1 MVEEDEQSHYFDDPG
16 NVRRFLRVFYALCL
30 IVVLLAP
37 LGMLLHGLGLGEL
50 RHAERSW
57 EGVPGFY
64 AVYGFV
70 AWVLLVL
77 IAKMLRGILMR
88 DEDYYER

>member
-1 MVEEDEQSHYFDDPG
+1 VERDEQAHYFDDPG

-30 IVVLLAP
+30 IAVLLDP
-37 LGMLLHGLGLGEL
+37 LGMLLHQLGLGEL

-57 EGVPGFY
+57 EGLPGFY
-64 AVYGFV
+64 AAYGFV
-70 AWVLLVL
+70 ACVLLVL
-77 IAKMLRGILMR
+77 VAKKLRGILMR

>member
-1 MVEEDEQSHYFDDPG
+1 MEQAERSHYFDDPG

-30 IVVLLAP
+30 VAVLLDP
-37 LGMLLHGLGLGEL
+37 LGMLLHALGLGEL

-57 EGVPGFY
+57 EGLPGFY
-64 AVYGFV
+64 AAYGFV
-70 AWVLLVL
+70 ACVLLVL
-77 IAKMLRGILMR
+77 VAKKLRGILMR

>member
-1 MVEEDEQSHYFDDPG
+1 MVENDEQTHYFDDPG

-30 IVVLLAP
+30 TVVLLDP

-70 AWVLLVL
+70 ACVLLVL
-77 IAKMLRGILMR
+77 VAKKLRGILMR
-88 DEDYYER
+88 DEDYYDR